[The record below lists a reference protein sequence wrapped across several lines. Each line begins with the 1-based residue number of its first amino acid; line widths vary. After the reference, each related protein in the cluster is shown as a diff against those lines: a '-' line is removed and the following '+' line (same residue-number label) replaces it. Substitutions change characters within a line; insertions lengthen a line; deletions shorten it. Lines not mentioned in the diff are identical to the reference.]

1 MTQETD
7 FDPKDRTPF
16 QLEVDVPK
24 LITSVNLFDGI
35 NFEDLM
41 LDKEKLTNKGV
52 LKFKVYKWGS
62 LKTLLTQSVK
72 LYWQAPEVSEE

>member
-16 QLEVDVPK
+16 QLEVDVPN
-24 LITSVNLFDGI
+24 LITSVKLFDGI

-62 LKTLLTQSVK
+62 LKTLLT
-72 LYWQAPEVSEE
+72 